1 MDTISKSNFIITNH
15 LIDFLN
21 ASIVYSFVPT
31 WGYFMKNISKW
42 SGMIGDL
49 IENRS
54 DIGAT
59 ALFFTSDRIKLVEYV
74 SMVTPTRSK
83 FVFRSPKLSFTD
95 DVFVLPFDIFV
106 WYSIICL
113 VIVSSTV
120 LLFTNFL
127 DIKSRK
133 HGTGVNSKILFWEM
147 LSLTL
152 GAACQ
157 QGTSVNIKN
166 VAGKIMT
173 FIIFLALMFLYVSY
187 SAAIVALLQSPSNRI
202 NTLEDLLS
210 SRLKMG
216 ADDTVFNHYYFSVS
230 RKTF

>member
-1 MDTISKSNFIITNH
+1 
-15 LIDFLN
+15 
-21 ASIVYSFVPT
+21 
-31 WGYFMKNISKW
+31 
-42 SGMIGDL
+42 MIGDL

-59 ALFFTSDRIKLVEYV
+59 ALFFTSDRIKLIEYV
-74 SMVTPTRSK
+74 SMITPTRSK

-113 VIVSSTV
+113 IIVSSTI
-120 LLFTNFL
+120 LLCTNCL
-127 DIKSRK
+127 EIKPRRYGS
-133 HGTGVNSKILFWEM
+133 HLNSKILFWEM

-157 QGTSVNIKN
+157 QGTSVIMKN
-166 VAGKIMT
+166 LAGKIMT
-173 FIIFLALMFLYVSY
+173 FLIYLALMFLYVSY

-230 RKTF
+230 PNIF